1 MTMMNEQEYLKLYPE
16 RHKMNFHLNS
26 DIGGC
31 FCQLVAV
38 NGKKITIPNLSK
50 CIKFKDS
57 EIELESETRVVT
69 INQES
74 WEVVLIKNID
84 YVKDNAIV
92 SIHRTLNSKTKSGY
106 FDYGVVIGY
115 IDESGLWKGYT
126 PKSDVE
132 ASTMCPHKID
142 NGLMDALPQMFEEN
156 STVVDFGCGNAD
168 YVKHLHNNGFK
179 VEAYDGNPNTPEMTD
194 SLGKVLDLSKEF
206 DLGKTFDYVVSL
218 EVAEHI
224 PKKFQDVYVNNLI
237 KHTDSYL
244 IISWALDGQGGDG
257 HVNEQNEDYVLN
269 LFDKLGM
276 TYHQDIS
283 QILRDVAKLGW
294 FKKTIYVFT
303 KKNN

>member
-1 MTMMNEQEYLKLYPE
+1 MVMMNEQEYLKLHPG
-16 RHKMNFHLNS
+16 RHKINFHNK
-26 DIGGC
+26 GY
-31 FCQLVAV
+31 FCQLISV
-38 NGKKITIPNLSK
+38 NGKKINKTNLLK
-50 CIKFKDS
+50 CLKIKDS
-57 EIELESETRVVT
+57 EIVFEEKT
-69 INQES
+69 ITIPIEGEQ
-74 WEVVLIKNID
+74 WEVRKIKNID

-92 SIHRTLNSKTKSGY
+92 VSSIYEGMYSTIL
-106 FDYGVVIGY
+106 GY
-115 IDESGLWKGYT
+115 IDESGVWKGYT
-126 PKSDVE
+126 PKSDIK
-132 ASTMCPHKID
+132 SDTMAPHKID

-168 YVKHLHNNGFK
+168 YAKHLHNNGFK

-194 SLGKVLDLSKEF
+194 GLGKVLDLSKEF

-244 IISWALDGQGGDG
+244 IMSWALDGQGGDG

-276 TYHQDIS
+276 TYHEDIS